1 MNYTELVNRF
11 WRLDD
16 ECHFS
21 AAATRLYLMLIDHF
35 SRVGFDRSI
44 TWTNGMAME
53 HLAISLNAYIAARD
67 TLVARGLLAINYEL
81 GRGKRSHR
89 TVYTLPVAAAQ
100 TATADAD
107 PVAEEPQPAQPEPQP
122 EPTPEPEP
130 VDPETA
136 VMDFDRCAAYL
147 LSPAGE
153 EFRRQITSEYG
164 IDPTAYPTAFKHFRD
179 YIIHYGQIEYIR
191 KVRTFKRMFIKEY
204 CHRRNCRHY

>member
-1 MNYTELVNRF
+1 MNYTQLVTRF

-21 AAATRLYLMLIDHF
+21 AAATRLYLMLLDHF

-67 TLVARGLLAINYEL
+67 MLVTRGLLNIAEEA

-89 TVYTLPVAAAQ
+89 TVYTLPSHTVQ
-100 TATADAD
+100 
-107 PVAEEPQPAQPEPQP
+107 PVEEQSQEQPAQQETDPGPA
-122 EPTPEPEP
+122 P
-130 VDPETA
+130 VEIDPETA
-136 VMDFDRCAAYL
+136 VMDFDRCAEYL

-153 EFRRQITSEYG
+153 EFRREITAEYG
-164 IDPTAYPTAFKHFRD
+164 IEAFPKAFENFR
-179 YIIHYGQIEYIR
+179 YKISVYGIIDS
-191 KVRTFKRMFIKEY
+191 VRTVRKFKRMFITEY
-204 CHRRNCRHY
+204 CRPRNGLR

>member
-1 MNYTELVNRF
+1 MNYNNLIDRF

-16 ECHFS
+16 ECHFT

-35 SRVGFDRSI
+35 NRVGFDRNI

-53 HLAISLNAYIAARD
+53 HLGISLNAYLAARD
-67 TLVARGLLAINYEL
+67 MLVSRGLLAITLES

-89 TVYTLPVAAAQ
+89 TVYTLPTAAPQ
-100 TATADAD
+100 PATSDKE
-107 PVAEEPQPAQPEPQP
+107 PPQPAQPEPQAAP
-122 EPTPEPEP
+122 APEPETDP
-130 VDPETA
+130 VDPENV

-153 EFRRQITSEYG
+153 DFRRQISAEYG
-164 IDPTAYPTAFKHFRD
+164 IDPTAYPNAFKYFRE

-204 CHRRNCRHY
+204 CDRRNHRHY